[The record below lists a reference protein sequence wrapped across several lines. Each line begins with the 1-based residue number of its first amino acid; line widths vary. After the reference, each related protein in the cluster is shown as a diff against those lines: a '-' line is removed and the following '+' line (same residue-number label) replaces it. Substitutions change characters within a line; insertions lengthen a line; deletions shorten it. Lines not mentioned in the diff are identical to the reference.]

1 MRIGSW
7 DLREEGREV
16 ITREVICKVVHL
28 GVNIGGVDVK
38 LKMCFNKDHA
48 MKHVHNALVFARSR
62 LQACHHHLIIT
73 VAVDSKASPAAA
85 PYPTC

>member
-28 GVNIGGVDVK
+28 GVNIGWGGCETENV
-38 LKMCFNKDHA
+38 
-48 MKHVHNALVFARSR
+48 
-62 LQACHHHLIIT
+62 LQ
-73 VAVDSKASPAAA
+73 
-85 PYPTC
+85 